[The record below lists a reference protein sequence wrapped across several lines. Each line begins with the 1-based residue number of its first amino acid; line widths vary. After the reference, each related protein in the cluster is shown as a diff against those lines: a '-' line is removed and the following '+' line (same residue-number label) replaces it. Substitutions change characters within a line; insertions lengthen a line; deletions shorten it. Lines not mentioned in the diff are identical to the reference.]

1 MDWTPYR
8 IERLQRIIRT
18 SADCAQDLQALIG
31 ELSETPARESLIEA
45 NEHLAQI
52 ETRILHVLEGAHLRA
67 ELVRS
72 LAELAE
78 EQSMAL
84 AEGVR

>member
-1 MDWTPYR
+1 
-8 IERLQRIIRT
+8 
-18 SADCAQDLQALIG
+18 LIS

-52 ETRILHVLEGAHLRA
+52 ETRMLDVLEGTHLRTQ
-67 ELVRS
+67 LVQS

-84 AEGVR
+84 AEGAR